1 MEGVTRSSVLTLE
14 VGAGELRGRPGGAEH
29 ILQGEVREFHW
40 KLASCRHE
48 ALATVPLDGQRASNN
63 IGVRRERERGGGGR
77 AYSVLERVLD
87 LLDRL
92 ANTRTTSRG
101 MPWSSAVRACAV
113 SCASVT
119 IPVVLSSC
127 SVFVPEA

>member
-29 ILQGEVREFHW
+29 ILQGEVGEFHW

-63 IGVRRERERGGGGR
+63 IGVRRERGERGRRKGILGARESAGFAGSIGEHTDDLAR
-77 AYSVLERVLD
+77 DAMEQRSAGLRGVLRKRDNSCRVVEL
-87 LLDRL
+87 
-92 ANTRTTSRG
+92 
-101 MPWSSAVRACAV
+101 
-113 SCASVT
+113 
-119 IPVVLSSC
+119 
-127 SVFVPEA
+127 